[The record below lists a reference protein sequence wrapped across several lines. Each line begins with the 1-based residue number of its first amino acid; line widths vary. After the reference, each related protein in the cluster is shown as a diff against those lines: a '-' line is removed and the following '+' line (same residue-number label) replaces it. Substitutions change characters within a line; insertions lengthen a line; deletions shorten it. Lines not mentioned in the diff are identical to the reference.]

1 MMHNVPLSAVATV
14 PEVAGQN
21 QISRKYIKRRVY
33 VSANVEGRDLASVVS
48 EIPTWE
54 RDRVD
59 VLPGYWIDYGGSC
72 ENLLSATQRLQL
84 TRPAA
89 MLIIVALLMAAF
101 GSTRDAALVFT
112 GVPMAFIG
120 GVAPLCLRDIQLLI
134 SGSVGFIVLSG
145 VAVLNRLIM
154 LSFIQQRR
162 KDGLALEEAIIAGG
176 LTRLRPV
183 F

>member
-1 MMHNVPLSAVATV
+1 M
-14 PEVAGQN
+14 
-21 QISRKYIKRRVY
+21 
-33 VSANVEGRDLASVVS
+33 
-48 EIPTWE
+48 
-54 RDRVD
+54 
-59 VLPGYWIDYGGSC
+59 LPGYWIDYRGSC

-120 GVAPLCLRDIQLLI
+120 GVAPLCLRNIQLLI